1 METILS
7 ECRSEDQFDLV
18 FVSKICQIAE
28 EQCAFF
34 VVLTVFKNAPLTPL
48 IHLAIGPYF
57 LPLPDSYRTP
67 IKSLLA
73 DIFLLS
79 KSTSAQKCEFIG
91 LCQAF
96 ASASVLGEQWKE
108 FLSVP
113 CEILFP
119 SYSNVSRHHLY
130 FVKVSR
136 PVKFT

>member
-7 ECRSEDQFDLV
+7 ECRSKDQFDLV

-34 VVLTVFKNAPLTPL
+34 VVVVLTVFKNAPLTPL

-57 LPLPDSYRTP
+57 LPISDSYRTP

-79 KSTSAQKCEFIG
+79 KSTSAKKCGFIG
-91 LCQAF
+91 LCHAF
-96 ASASVLGEQWKE
+96 ASASVLGEQRK
-108 FLSVP
+108 
-113 CEILFP
+113 
-119 SYSNVSRHHLY
+119 
-130 FVKVSR
+130 
-136 PVKFT
+136 

>member
-1 METILS
+1 MENILS

-28 EQCAFF
+28 EQCAVVV

-57 LPLPDSYRTP
+57 LPISDSYRTP

-73 DIFLLS
+73 DVFLLS
-79 KSTSAQKCEFIG
+79 KSTSAKKCGFIG

-96 ASASVLGEQWKE
+96 ASASVLGEQWK
-108 FLSVP
+108 
-113 CEILFP
+113 
-119 SYSNVSRHHLY
+119 
-130 FVKVSR
+130 
-136 PVKFT
+136 